1 MIRLATPSDRIT
13 IRELVAEFNT
23 KTGNKTTGDVV
34 LETVDMMIAEQ
45 LVLVSV
51 NKYADQVTGVIAGR
65 LFWSELDQC
74 HAAQE
79 VLWYDTGGAGG
90 LLYRAFIRE
99 ARRRGAQV
107 LYMTVLEQ
115 SGEKAHR
122 LVQALGA
129 TLLERTYHMKL

>member
-1 MIRLATPSDRIT
+1 MIRVATQADRVEIS
-13 IRELVAEFNT
+13 ELVAEFNT
-23 KTGNKTTGDVV
+23 RTGNKTTGDVV

-45 LVLVSV
+45 LVLVSE
-51 NKYADQVTGVIAGR
+51 YANRITGVIAGR

-79 VLWYDTGGAGG
+79 VLWYDTGGSGG
-90 LLYRAFIRE
+90 LLYRALIRE
-99 ARRRGAQV
+99 ARSRGAQV